1 MAIAA
6 LALTGL
12 VAVLHL
18 LFMYMETAGWPL
30 MGKRMGLTKEEVETT
45 RMLAANQ
52 GAYNG
57 GFAILLLWAIATGN
71 DPAAI
76 ALLVFI
82 AVMGVVGAVTAKGS
96 ILVIQTLPAVAAI
109 AAWLLR

>member
-1 MAIAA
+1 MEIAA
-6 LALTGL
+6 LLLTGL
-12 VAVLHL
+12 VAVLHV

-30 MGKRMGLTKEEVETT
+30 MGKRMGMSKEEVETT
-45 RMLAANQ
+45 RTLAANQ

-57 GFAILLLWAIATGN
+57 GFAALLIWAVATGN
-71 DPAAI
+71 DPAAM

-109 AAWLLR
+109 ALRLLS